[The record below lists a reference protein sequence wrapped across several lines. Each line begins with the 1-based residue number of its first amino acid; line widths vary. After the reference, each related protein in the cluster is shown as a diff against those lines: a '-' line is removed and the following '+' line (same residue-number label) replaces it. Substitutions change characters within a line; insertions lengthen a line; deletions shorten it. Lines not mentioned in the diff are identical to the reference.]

1 MKLKR
6 VLTIFFSVLLAICCT
21 ITTFAHSGR
30 TDSSGG
36 HKDNKNKSGLG
47 SYHYHCGGYPA
58 HLHNGGYCPYTDIFP
73 SSVSIS
79 VGKKVLGI
87 GEKTDISGA
96 VYPANS
102 CNTNIT
108 WDCSDSSVVRMKN
121 GTIEAVGYGTA
132 TITAKSFNGKV
143 GTVRITVKE
152 ITAEK
157 VTINNIPSDD
167 KLYIGESFQ
176 LTSTITPSNVDN
188 PTITWSSSDSAKAT
202 VDNKGNVVLKD
213 SGNVKIEAT
222 ASNGVKGVWQAQ
234 VKERFVESINIDET
248 ELSML
253 LGSTY
258 ALKAS
263 VTPSNATHPELQ
275 WSTSDANI
283 VDVSA
288 DGTLTAVSC
297 GNAVV
302 TAISTNDISKSVEI
316 TVNEIV
322 AESISVEGE
331 NTILL
336 GEDTVLSATILPENT
351 TVKDVAWSVD
361 DTSIASISEDGRITA
376 LTIGTTIVRAKQKD
390 VETYLEISVLPIDVT
405 EIIIT
410 SSNGSSLN
418 KDETTEF
425 SAEIVPNN
433 ATYKNITWSTS
444 DESIAT
450 IDENGVLT
458 THSTGT
464 VMVIATTDGG
474 FVAEYELN
482 VVSPVAGLIALLG
495 VGGAAAGIGVA
506 VKKKKKSKK

>member
-30 TDSSGG
+30 TDGSGG

-58 HLHNGGYCPYTDIFP
+58 HLHRGGYCPYTDVFP
-73 SSVSIS
+73 SSVSIT

-108 WDCSDSSVVRMKN
+108 WDCSDSSVIKLKN

-132 TITAKSFNGKV
+132 TITAESFNGKV
-143 GTVRITVKE
+143 GSVKITVKE

-157 VTINNIPSDD
+157 VTINNIPTDD

-188 PTITWSSSDSAKAT
+188 PAITWSSSDTEIAT
-202 VDNKGNVVLKD
+202 VDNKGNVALKA
-213 SGNVKIEAT
+213 SGNVKISAT
-222 ASNGVKGVWQAQ
+222 ASNGVKGVWQVQ
-234 VKERFVESINIDET
+234 VKEHFVESVNIDET

-263 VTPSNATHPELQ
+263 VTPSNATHPEIQ
-275 WSTSDANI
+275 WSTSDVNI
-283 VDVSA
+283 IDVTA
-288 DGTLTAVSC
+288 DGTLTAVTC
-297 GNAVV
+297 GNAIV
-302 TAISTNDISKSVEI
+302 TATSTNGISKSVEI

-322 AESISVEGE
+322 AESISIEGE
-331 NTILL
+331 ATILL
-336 GEDTVLSATILPENT
+336 GEDTVLNAIILPENT
-351 TVKDVAWSVD
+351 TVKDVVWSVD
-361 DTSIASISEDGRITA
+361 DTNIVSISEDGKVTA
-376 LTIGTTIVRAKQKD
+376 LAVGDTIVRAKQKD
-390 VETYLEISVLPIDVT
+390 VETYIEISVLSIDVT
-405 EIIIT
+405 EIIIA

-425 SAEIVPNN
+425 SAEIVPSN

-474 FVAEYELN
+474 FVAEYKLN
-482 VVSPVAGLIALLG
+482 VVSPVVGFITLIG
-495 VGGAAAGIGVA
+495 VGGAAAGIGIA

>member
-1 MKLKR
+1 MTLK
-6 VLTIFFSVLLAICCT
+6 
-21 ITTFAHSGR
+21 
-30 TDSSGG
+30 
-36 HKDNKNKSGLG
+36 
-47 SYHYHCGGYPA
+47 
-58 HLHNGGYCPYTDIFP
+58 
-73 SSVSIS
+73 
-79 VGKKVLGI
+79 
-87 GEKTDISGA
+87 E
-96 VYPANS
+96 
-102 CNTNIT
+102 
-108 WDCSDSSVVRMKN
+108 
-121 GTIEAVGYGTA
+121 
-132 TITAKSFNGKV
+132 
-143 GTVRITVKE
+143 
-152 ITAEK
+152 
-157 VTINNIPSDD
+157 
-167 KLYIGESFQ
+167 
-176 LTSTITPSNVDN
+176 
-188 PTITWSSSDSAKAT
+188 
-202 VDNKGNVVLKD
+202 
-213 SGNVKIEAT
+213 SGNVKIEAI
-222 ASNGVKGVWQAQ
+222 ANNGVKGVWQVQ
-234 VKERFVESINIDET
+234 VKERFVESIDINET

-302 TAISTNDISKSVEI
+302 TATSTNDISKSVEI
-316 TVNEIV
+316 AVNEVV
-322 AESISVEGE
+322 AESISIEGE
-331 NTILL
+331 ATILL
-336 GEDTVLSATILPENT
+336 GEDAVLRATILPENT
-351 TVKDVAWSVD
+351 TVKDVTRSVD
-361 DTSIASISEDGRITA
+361 DANIVSISEDGKITA
-376 LTIGTTIVRAKQKD
+376 FTIGTTIVRAKQKD

-458 THSTGT
+458 THRTGT

-474 FVAEYELN
+474 FVAEYKLN
-482 VVSPVAGLIALLG
+482 VVSPVAGLITLIG
-495 VGGAAAGIGVA
+495 VGGVAAGIGVA
-506 VKKKKKSKK
+506 VKKKKKIKK